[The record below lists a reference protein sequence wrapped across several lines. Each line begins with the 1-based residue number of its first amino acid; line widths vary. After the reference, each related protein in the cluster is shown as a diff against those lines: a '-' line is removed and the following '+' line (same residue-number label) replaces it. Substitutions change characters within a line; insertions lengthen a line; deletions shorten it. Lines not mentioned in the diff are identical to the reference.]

1 MHPYMSQLFKLHL
14 IYLWCC
20 RDFIRKKKKKKAVC
34 NFILILSFFFFF
46 FFIANSAFLLCS
58 KQELYSSN
66 LQVRKLQET
75 PVSLRKSTKG

>member
-1 MHPYMSQLFKLHL
+1 MQLHFDPVL
-14 IYLWCC
+14 
-20 RDFIRKKKKKKAVC
+20 
-34 NFILILSFFFFF
+34 FFFF